1 MQRRSSRTCR
11 RDREA
16 PQRVPRTADPQGNGG
31 FLLQGNR
38 GLAGNTDRNGHV
50 TPGARPQKDRG
61 DPEGAGGRG
70 KRMNQ
75 ISKCRAELVQAY
87 ADAQLSLTETL
98 EVEHHLETCDRCSA
112 SYRNQRALST
122 AIAES
127 SLYYRAPR
135 SLLDGIKGALE
146 FSEEPSP
153 TPIASRINAPE
164 GRAPTPIRTPLRRRE
179 HLWRAVSLAASAAF
193 LIVLSA
199 GIITRFNLPSPEDR
213 TMHDVV
219 SNHIRSLMVSHLAD
233 VASTDQHTVK
243 PWFNGKL
250 AFSPPVTDFKNDG
263 FPLVGGRL
271 DYINGR
277 PVAALVYQHGKHVI
291 NV

>member
-1 MQRRSSRTCR
+1 
-11 RDREA
+11 
-16 PQRVPRTADPQGNGG
+16 
-31 FLLQGNR
+31 
-38 GLAGNTDRNGHV
+38 
-50 TPGARPQKDRG
+50 
-61 DPEGAGGRG
+61 
-70 KRMNQ
+70 MNQ
-75 ISKCRAELVQAY
+75 MSKCRAELVQAY

-98 EVEHHLETCDRCSA
+98 EVERHLETCDRCSVA
-112 SYRNQRALST
+112 YHNQRALST

-135 SLLDGIKGALE
+135 ALLDEIKGALE

-153 TPIASRINAPE
+153 TPVASRINAPQ
-164 GRAPTPIRTPLRRRE
+164 GRPPTPIRTALRPRE

-199 GIITRFNLPSPEDR
+199 GIITRFNLPSPADR
-213 TMHDVV
+213 TLHDVV

-250 AFSPPVTDFKNDG
+250 DFSPQVQDFAADG
-263 FPLVGGRL
+263 FPLIGGRI
-271 DYINGR
+271 DVVNDQ
-277 PVAALVYQHGKHVI
+277 PVAALVYRRNKHYINLFVWPSTTVSAPEAAASQRGYNVI
-291 NV
+291 HWTESGMNYWAISDVNRGALEDFVKLSHSGR

>member
-1 MQRRSSRTCR
+1 
-11 RDREA
+11 
-16 PQRVPRTADPQGNGG
+16 
-31 FLLQGNR
+31 
-38 GLAGNTDRNGHV
+38 
-50 TPGARPQKDRG
+50 
-61 DPEGAGGRG
+61 
-70 KRMNQ
+70 MNQ

-135 SLLDGIKGALE
+135 SLLDGINGALE

-153 TPIASRINAPE
+153 TPIASRINAPQ
-164 GRAPTPIRTPLRRRE
+164 GRSPTPIRTSLRRRE

-193 LIVLSA
+193 LIVLTA

-250 AFSPPVTDFKNDG
+250 DFAPQVQDFAADG
-263 FPLVGGRL
+263 FPLIGGRI
-271 DYINGR
+271 DVVSDQ
-277 PVAALVYQHGKHVI
+277 PVAALVYRRNKHYINLFVWPSTTVSAPEVDASQRGYNVI
-291 NV
+291 HWIESGMNYWAISDVNRGALEDFVKLSRSGR

>member
-1 MQRRSSRTCR
+1 
-11 RDREA
+11 
-16 PQRVPRTADPQGNGG
+16 
-31 FLLQGNR
+31 
-38 GLAGNTDRNGHV
+38 
-50 TPGARPQKDRG
+50 
-61 DPEGAGGRG
+61 
-70 KRMNQ
+70 MNQ

-98 EVEHHLETCDRCSA
+98 EVERHLETCDRCSV

-153 TPIASRINAPE
+153 TPIASRINAPQ
-164 GRAPTPIRTPLRRRE
+164 GRRPTPIRTTLRRRE

-199 GIITRFNLPSPEDR
+199 GIISRFNLPSPEDR

-233 VASTDQHTVK
+233 VVSTDQHTVK

-250 AFSPPVTDFKNDG
+250 DFAPQVQDFAADG
-263 FPLVGGRL
+263 FPLIGGRI
-271 DYINGR
+271 DVVSDQ
-277 PVAALVYQHGKHVI
+277 PVAALVYRRNKHYINLFVWPSTTVSAPEVAASQRGYNVI
-291 NV
+291 HWTESGMNYWAISDVNRGALEDFVKLTRSGR